1 MADAAKSRGAKK
13 TVGFANGARVW
24 RWVVKAQPEEAN
36 GEGAP
41 PGGASAAAG
50 GSAGS
55 DAASDAGSAA
65 TSAPTHTVAGDS
77 DHLSE
82 HVEAE
87 DHAALLE
94 TAPAGSAEQVEP
106 PQQEAR
112 LTDVVRDTVPP
123 PPLLRPSRER
133 PH

>member
-1 MADAAKSRGAKK
+1 MADAATTRRTKK
-13 TVGFANGARVW
+13 TVFLADGVKVS
-24 RWVVKAQPEEAN
+24 RWVVKAQHEEAN
-36 GEGAP
+36 GEGAQ

-65 TSAPTHTVAGDS
+65 TSALTHTVAGDS

-94 TAPAGSAEQVEP
+94 TAPAGSAEQIEP

-112 LTDVVRDTVPP
+112 LTDVTRDTVPP
-123 PPLLRPSRER
+123 NSSATVA
-133 PH
+133 